1 MINIFDCSNSAERPS
16 HRGGGGPVVNDV
28 MQYLHESCY
37 KHDCAFV
44 ENWSEADVIITN
56 DVFPQYVL
64 GLRKPLVKRMDGVF
78 WHSSLIGRNTSL
90 NFAATCADK
99 VIFISDYSRDSYF
112 NLYGDSLKSYCVVHH
127 WVNPRTFHLDP
138 VAFKEKIDQERKF
151 VFAASATDWSRIEK
165 RYSDLLLFANTF
177 PVHILLIGKTDFS
190 TPNNITKVGY
200 LTKQEDIAV
209 VLNKAD
215 GFLNLTYRDAATK
228 TIPQAIS
235 CGLPVLYADSG
246 GVSEMVG
253 QYGVGIPEE
262 DDIAFSTSIP
272 HLTQS
277 QLEKGFKEYKDK
289 YQGIL
294 DQLKSF
300 DPNTKFKE
308 MLVGYFEAIKSVL

>member
-1 MINIFDCSNSAERPS
+1 
-16 HRGGGGPVVNDV
+16 
-28 MQYLHESCY
+28 
-37 KHDCAFV
+37 
-44 ENWSEADVIITN
+44 
-56 DVFPQYVL
+56 
-64 GLRKPLVKRMDGVF
+64 
-78 WHSSLIGRNTSL
+78 
-90 NFAATCADK
+90 
-99 VIFISDYSRDSYF
+99 
-112 NLYGDSLKSYCVVHH
+112 
-127 WVNPRTFHLDP
+127 
-138 VAFKEKIDQERKF
+138 
-151 VFAASATDWSRIEK
+151 
-165 RYSDLLLFANTF
+165 
-177 PVHILLIGKTDFS
+177 LIGKTDFS

-308 MLVGYFEAIKSVL
+308 MLAGYFKAIKSVL